1 MGRCLEICKLVT
13 ASTAV
18 ILIGLG
24 AGLKWGIFPAVVD
37 SMVKSQLELNKKNTE
52 TWEAWIEPPI
62 TPFMKFTF
70 FNVTNLEDIRAGKA
84 KPSVSEEGPFVYREI
99 MRKENLLTIEDEIR
113 YGSYKHNEFDETES
127 CETCKI
133 DTKVTVINPVI
144 VLVSYLIENIH
155 TMTWPDI
162 SLPIPNVGELQL
174 SDLIDTILGMALN
187 VLNIYVTCG
196 DEYFQNEGMC
206 DDLFLTE
213 TPDNMI
219 FQGIH
224 SGILKSLWYFLTDVD
239 SEFKA
244 YNVPNTIVKYLNIL
258 FPGNPNLENVTPEEI
273 LNLILTLLDAAN
285 LPPMIDLQNGTF
297 GFFKGTNATK
307 SWWKINSGKYNMD
320 NYNKILEYNGM
331 TKLPDSWWE
340 NFGPT
345 PSAHESGVSGICHDI
360 IGTDGVS
367 NPPFIDKDTDMWLF
381 NDQLCRSIWLSYEE
395 EVSVGGIKTYKYSP
409 KPQVFSMK
417 NPNNYC
423 YCPNVEKC
431 AVKAD
436 NDTWDISGCDRCI
449 DGLLSLQGCQGA
461 PVIISTPHFL
471 DGDESLH
478 QAIDGINPVK
488 EDHVTFLNLEPM
500 TGVPL
505 QAHKRIQ
512 MNVPLIQST
521 YFDALKTVQDV
532 VFPLVWVD
540 EGADIDDENLK
551 KAKGMLVAPFLAVDI
566 GSGVMIAVGGL
577 LIAGLILH
585 KIFGK
590 K

>member
-1 MGRCLEICKLVT
+1 MGRCLEICKIVT

-37 SMVKSQLELNKKNTE
+37 SMVKSQLELNPDNTE

-70 FNVTNLEDIRAGKA
+70 FNVTNLEEVRSGNA
-84 KPSVSEEGPFVYREI
+84 KPSVSEIGPFVYREI

-113 YGSYKHNEFDETES
+113 YGSYKHYEFDEAES

-133 DTKVTVINPVI
+133 DTQVTVINPVF
-144 VLVSYLIENIH
+144 VLVNYLIENIH
-155 TMTWPDI
+155 TIEWPNI
-162 SLPIPNVGELQL
+162 NIGGLPISEIVDN
-174 SDLIDTILGMALN
+174 ALN
-187 VLNIYVTCG
+187 LYFGVYLNTYVKCEMEFLQT
-196 DEYFQNEGMC
+196 EQMC

-224 SGILKSLWYFLTDVD
+224 SGILKSLWFFLTDATSD
-239 SEFKA
+239 FKQ
-244 YNVPNTIVKYLNIL
+244 YNLPVLVSGLLATQFPNDPFI
-258 FPGNPNLENVTPEEI
+258 TPEAVSDLI
-273 LNLILTLLDAAN
+273 ITFLNGVG
-285 LPPMIDLQNGTF
+285 LPPMIDFPSGTF

-320 NYNKILEYNGM
+320 NYNKILEFNGM
-331 TKLPDSWWE
+331 TKLPNSWWE

-360 IGTDGVS
+360 IGTDGLA
-367 NPPFIDKDTDMWLF
+367 NPPNIDKDTDLWLF
-381 NDQLCRSIWLSYEE
+381 NDQLCRSIWLSYQD
-395 EVSVGGIKTYKYSP
+395 EVSVGGIKTYQYSP
-409 KPQVFSMK
+409 KPEVFSMK

-436 NDTWDISGCDRCI
+436 NDTWDISGCERCI

-478 QAIDGINPVK
+478 QAIDGINPVR

-512 MNVPLIQST
+512 MNVPLIRST
-521 YFDALKTVQDV
+521 YFDVLKTVNDV

-551 KAKGMLVAPFLAVDI
+551 KAKGMLVTPFLAVDI
-566 GSGVMIAVGGL
+566 GCGIMIAVGGL